1 VSIHLLRGHE
11 RFQAEFATRERSFLQ
26 RLSSEDQKPST
37 LYISCSDS
45 RVIPELLTASRP
57 GELFVVRNVA
67 NVVPPADDPAAMSA
81 GAAIEYAVNVLK
93 VPHIVVCGHFG
104 CGGVKAALAGRDK
117 VKELPHV
124 HQWLEFVEPAATKA
138 KSAGLREQ
146 ELEDY
151 AVEENVLDQLHNLI
165 SYDCVREGIDGGTL
179 SVHAWVYDLA
189 GSVVVYD
196 ARSRTF
202 QPYTRQLE
210 RDSEDGL
217 RGSADSQAPASLEGQ
232 AASAS

>member
-67 NVVPPADDPAAMSA
+67 NVVPRAEDPAAMSV
-81 GAAIEYAVNVLK
+81 GAAIEYAVSVLK

-104 CGGVKAALAGRDK
+104 CGGVKAALAGREK
-117 VKELPHV
+117 VKQYPHV
-124 HQWLEFVEPAATKA
+124 HQWLEYVEPAATKS
-138 KSAGLREQ
+138 KSAGLRND
-146 ELEDY
+146 ELEAY
-151 AVEENVLDQLHNLI
+151 AVEENVLDQMLNLI
-165 SYDCVREGIDGGTL
+165 SYPCVREGVDADTL
-179 SVHAWVYDLA
+179 DLHAWVYDIE
-189 GSVVVYD
+189 GSVTVYD
-196 ARSRTF
+196 ARTRSF
-202 QPYTRQLE
+202 KPYTEHLHL
-210 RDSEDGL
+210 DSE
-217 RGSADSQAPASLEGQ
+217 RVRAEAS
-232 AASAS
+232 SV